1 MNAQTAVTLV
11 GRESAGRL
19 VAPVVV
25 VYGGLMVYHP
35 VMLPIP
41 DLPVSG
47 LADQVRNAYED
58 RLGIAGGAFYPAD
71 WARVTY
77 LAARARTSG
86 SIIDV
91 GAGAGQL
98 VNMLALSGQYD
109 RVVSLDRVRNDHW
122 CLLDE
127 RIEEQRGDISQLDHP
142 DGAFDVV
149 ICAEV
154 LEHLPDGVFE
164 AALSELRRICRG
176 QLLMTVP
183 YREPEPLYHSHLRRF
198 EDEDIEHL
206 FPDAHITLLGGIK
219 KPWAII
225 EERCDGSEFGP
236 DVDTA
241 PLMRMVT
248 ESAARQRGLRRDL
261 DRAEAALTRY
271 RSFPPVRLVR
281 GLRRRLRVRS
291 GRRG

>member
-1 MNAQTAVTLV
+1 MSAQTAVTLV
-11 GRESAGRL
+11 GRESAGRA

-25 VYGGLMVYHP
+25 VYGGVMVFHP
-35 VMLPIP
+35 VTLPIP

-58 RLGIAGGAFYPAD
+58 RLGIAG
-71 WARVTY
+71 
-77 LAARARTSG
+77 
-86 SIIDV
+86 
-91 GAGAGQL
+91 AGQL
-98 VNMLALSGQYD
+98 ANMLALSGQYG
-109 RVVSLDRVRNDHW
+109 RVVTLDRVRNDHW
-122 CLLDE
+122 CVLDE

-206 FPDAHITLLGGIK
+206 FPDAHITLLGGSRSRGRSSRNVAMVASSVPMWI
-219 KPWAII
+219 
-225 EERCDGSEFGP
+225 
-236 DVDTA
+236 
-241 PLMRMVT
+241 PLR
-248 ESAARQRGLRRDL
+248 
-261 DRAEAALTRY
+261 
-271 RSFPPVRLVR
+271 
-281 GLRRRLRVRS
+281 
-291 GRRG
+291 

>member
-1 MNAQTAVTLV
+1 MALAAVVL
-11 GRESAGRL
+11 S
-19 VAPVVV
+19 
-25 VYGGLMVYHP
+25 
-35 VMLPIP
+35 IP
-41 DLPVSG
+41 ELPVSE
-47 LADQVRNAYED
+47 LADQVRKEYED
-58 RLGIAGGAFYPAD
+58 RLDMKGGAFYPAD
-71 WARVTY
+71 WVRVTY

-98 VNMLALSGQYD
+98 ANMLALSGLYD
-109 RVVSLDRVRNDHW
+109 RVVTLDRVRNDHW
-122 CLLDE
+122 CVLDAA
-127 RIEEQRGDISQLDHP
+127 IEEQRGDITHLDHP

-198 EDEDIEHL
+198 EDEDIEAL

-225 EERCDGSEFGP
+225 EERCDGSEFEP

-241 PLMRMVT
+241 PLMRIIA
-248 ESAARQRGLRRDL
+248 ESAARQRALRRDL
-261 DRAEAALTRY
+261 DRAEAALARY
-271 RSFPPVRLVR
+271 RRVPPVRWAR
-281 GLRRRLRVRS
+281 GLRRRLRGRS
-291 GRRG
+291 ARRD